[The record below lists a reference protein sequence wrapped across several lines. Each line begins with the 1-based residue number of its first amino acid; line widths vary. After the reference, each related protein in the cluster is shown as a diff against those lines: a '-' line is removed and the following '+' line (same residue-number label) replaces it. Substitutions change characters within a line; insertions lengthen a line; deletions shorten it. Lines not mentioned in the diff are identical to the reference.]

1 MYMNQA
7 VIERVK
13 AVAIFGATGAQGKP
27 VVEQAIAQGLK
38 VRAVSRSGAFAVDL
52 NQQASIEVALQGI
65 DAAFLHLPMPQSP
78 EQPVQWLA
86 NFIKAAH
93 AVKLA
98 HLVFSTSG
106 YGSEGFRPSPI
117 IDGNKAA
124 TQALLNCGI
133 PTIVLQPTIFLE
145 NLKVG
150 LFVPQL
156 LESGVLDYPPLP
168 PQFAVHWTSQQD
180 QAIIA
185 CAALQRPDI
194 AGQSFPIA
202 SHQVLRGS
210 ELAVILRDILK
221 RPVAFAP
228 SSPSAFGDRVARAIG
243 NPGIGFVLG
252 DMYAAV
258 AQSQPNA
265 TRIDVEKIEA
275 IFGVKLGS
283 VSSRLKEI
291 FLSNEH
297 N

>member
-1 MYMNQA
+1 ME
-7 VIERVK
+7 I
-13 AVAIFGATGAQGKP
+13 AIFGATGAQGKP
-27 VVEQAIAQGLK
+27 VVEQAISQGLN

-52 NQQASIEVALQGI
+52 NQQASIEAVLQGV

-78 EQPVQWLA
+78 DQPVQWLT
-86 NFIKAAH
+86 NFINAAH
-93 AVKLA
+93 AVRLP

-106 YGSEGFRPSPI
+106 YGSEGFRSSPI

-133 PTIVLQPTIFLE
+133 PTIVLQPTIYLE
-145 NLKVG
+145 NLQVG

-156 LESGVLDYPPLP
+156 RESGALDYPPLP
-168 PQFAVHWTSQQD
+168 LQFAVHWTSQRD

-185 CAALQRPDI
+185 CAALQRPDL
-194 AGQSFPIA
+194 AGQCFPIA
-202 SHQVLRGS
+202 SHQALNCS
-210 ELAVILRDILK
+210 ELAVILRDLLD
-221 RPVAFAP
+221 RPVAFTP
-228 SSPSAFGDRVARAIG
+228 LSPSAFGDRVASAIG

-258 AQSQPNA
+258 AQSQPST

-283 VSSRLKEI
+283 VSSRLREI
-291 FLSNEH
+291 FLATKSN
-297 N
+297 